1 MTRIKFTKYGACTAC
16 GEFGPGTVAR
26 LSPALARHLVHDLK
40 VAEYLQPVAPPA
52 IVAPAAPVQIHQ
64 YVIRKGKRK

>member
-26 LSPALARHLVHDLK
+26 LSPALARHLVEDLR
-40 VAEYLQPVAPPA
+40 VAEYLQAPVAPPV
-52 IVAPAAPVQIHQ
+52 IVPEPAPAPK
-64 YVIRKGKRK
+64 KGKRK

>member
-26 LSPALARHLVHDLK
+26 LSPALARHLVEDLR
-40 VAEYLQPVAPPA
+40 VAEYLPAPTAPP
-52 IVAPAAPVQIHQ
+52 VSSPEPATVQK
-64 YVIRKGKRK
+64 KGKRK